1 MIGPQC
7 GYTCISSLKLELI
20 LQPMSYTLNILHE
33 IVCNFLDNL
42 VYEFRINETVGDL
55 TFIEIYLYD
64 ICWDAITDE

>member
-1 MIGPQC
+1 
-7 GYTCISSLKLELI
+7 
-20 LQPMSYTLNILHE
+20 MSYTLNILYE